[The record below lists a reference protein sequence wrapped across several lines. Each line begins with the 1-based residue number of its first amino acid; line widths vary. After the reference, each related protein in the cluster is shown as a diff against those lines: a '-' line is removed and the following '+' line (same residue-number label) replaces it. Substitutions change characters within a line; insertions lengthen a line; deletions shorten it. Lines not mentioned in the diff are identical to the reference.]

1 MFKVAAMI
9 LAAALSV
16 FSVIAPVRV
25 SAAGTEGDGTEP
37 QYALSYIV
45 TEQDTGQV
53 LFRQNAQSMA
63 DPTLLSRMM
72 CAVVV
77 LEYAPEGK
85 SVSLTDN
92 VVPTESSVSKDGKY
106 KLTAGNSYTVGM
118 LLRAMLL
125 GGADNCASVLAG
137 FVNPNTEY
145 FVTLMNQTAARLE
158 MTDTYFTSPGGSG
171 GSLARTSVSDI
182 AKFYAYALRNAA
194 FRNIVQSEFGHI
206 WDNTAVFNLCTL
218 PFSLKNAYGATVA
231 GGVFLGA
238 SQGGAG
244 NAEPS
249 EGNTGGNS
257 SVAPTLSG
265 APGTMIINITLP
277 PLNDGDGS
285 MRLIVAVQ
293 DSATDEQLTALMRS
307 LISDSNSGFRK
318 NRVYKSGDVVATYD
332 VAKQSLS
339 LRAAGDLFLV
349 VPLGTAPAAY
359 IQTVTYS
366 FTGETNPKSPNAP
379 ALSPPILEGQ
389 QLGSANLLLR
399 DGSQHSLLIYAGNTI
414 QTDNARVNSILN
426 LINSYRPL
434 FIIIA
439 VLLAVELYV
448 LIAVTVSRIRKA
460 VAEHRRQKRG
470 GSGSSGGFGSGALA
484 VLLICFLI
492 MPLLLSGCA
501 LSRGT
506 DPGIDHSD
514 TAIFDRLPQG
524 ATHKPDLVVTA
535 QPGESG
541 RSALP
546 DTDVSAEAFTP
557 APTEGPAVTDAATD
571 APAGSRTATGD
582 ATPAPIKSPVATDT
596 GSRTPGPTEA
606 PTERP
611 ANAPTERPTKA
622 PTERPTKAPTEAP
635 AGTPAPAPTFDASG
649 IERAVSSVDF
659 NGNGIDD
666 YTDFLLGAKKD
677 AAIHPRYDGRYWG
690 SAYPPD
696 NVGVCA
702 DVIWRAFREAGYSLR
717 YMVDRDIRQNTWR
730 YPKIA
735 NKQESRDSK
744 IDFRRVRNLRIFFD
758 AYALVLT
765 TDIND
770 VAAWQPGD
778 IVIFNENSHIGIV
791 SDKRNASGQPY
802 IIHNGGQLNRE
813 EDYLPGDHKV
823 AAHYRFDASR
833 VPADMLIEWELG

>member
-1 MFKVAAMI
+1 MI

-171 GSLARTSVSDI
+171 GSLARTSVNDI

-249 EGNTGGNS
+249 EGSSGGNPS
-257 SVAPTLSG
+257 LSG

-285 MRLIVAVQ
+285 MRLIAAVQ
-293 DSATDEQLTALMRS
+293 DSTTDEQLTALMRS

-339 LRAAGDLFLV
+339 LRAAGELFLV

-434 FIIIA
+434 FIIIV

-448 LIAVTVSRIRKA
+448 LIAVIVSRIRKA

-506 DPGIDHSD
+506 DPGINHSD

-524 ATHKPDLVVTA
+524 ATHKPDLVITA

-557 APTEGPAVTDAATD
+557 APTEGPA
-571 APAGSRTATGD
+571 
-582 ATPAPIKSPVATDT
+582 ATDT

-611 ANAPTERPTKA
+611 TNAPTERPTN
-622 PTERPTKAPTEAP
+622 APTEAP
-635 AGTPAPAPTFDASG
+635 APEPTFDASG

-666 YTDFLLGAKKD
+666 YADFLLGAKKD

-696 NVGVCA
+696 DVGVCA

-791 SDKRNASGQPY
+791 SDKRNANGQPY

>member
-137 FVNPNTEY
+137 YVNPNTEY

-171 GSLARTSVSDI
+171 GSLARTSVNDI

-249 EGNTGGNS
+249 EGSSGGNPS
-257 SVAPTLSG
+257 LSG

-285 MRLIVAVQ
+285 MRLIAAVQ
-293 DSATDEQLTALMRS
+293 DSTTDEQLTALMRS

-339 LRAAGDLFLV
+339 LRAAGELFLV

-434 FIIIA
+434 FIIIV

-448 LIAVTVSRIRKA
+448 LIAVIVSRIRKA

-492 MPLLLSGCA
+492 LPLLLSGCA

-506 DPGIDHSD
+506 DPGISHSD

-524 ATHKPDLVVTA
+524 ATHKPALVITA

-557 APTEGPAVTDAATD
+557 APIEG
-571 APAGSRTATGD
+571 
-582 ATPAPIKSPVATDT
+582 PVATDT
-596 GSRTPGPTEA
+596 GSRTPGPTE
-606 PTERP
+606 
-611 ANAPTERPTKA
+611 APTERPTKA

-635 AGTPAPAPTFDASG
+635 APEPTFDASG

-666 YTDFLLGAKKD
+666 YADFLLGAKKD

-696 NVGVCA
+696 DVGVCA

-778 IVIFNENSHIGIV
+778 IVIFNENTHIGIV
-791 SDKRNASGQPY
+791 SDKRNANGQPY